1 MHRLIDVSS
10 AVISEDALRKGA
22 GTRLVCAESGPKV
35 GDLPLEILIGKA
47 RVVDVAAAEQ
57 VERADLE
64 GADLRDDIR
73 LLIKN
78 AAPLSEDAA
87 TYLAQAGLKLVGLP
101 AQAAVAGAGA
111 RRSLKILRDGGVIVV
126 LNLELAEVPPGDYDL
141 TCLPLRIGGA
151 TESPARV
158 VLRAR
163 S

>member
-1 MHRLIDVSS
+1 VSS
-10 AVISEDALRKGA
+10 AVISEDAVRKGG
-22 GTRLVCAESGPKV
+22 GTRLLCAEGGPKV
-35 GDLPLEILIGKA
+35 AALPLEILIGKA
-47 RVVDVAAAEQ
+47 RVVDVAAAER

-78 AAPLSEDAA
+78 VAPLSEDAA

-101 AQAAVAGAGA
+101 GDAASGTGA
-111 RRSLKILRDGGVIVV
+111 RRWLRILRDGGVIVV

-141 TCLPLRIGGA
+141 TCLPLRLSGA
-151 TESPARV
+151 LESPARV

-163 S
+163 

>member
-10 AVISEDALRKGA
+10 AVISEDAVRKGA
-22 GTRLVCAESGPKV
+22 GTRLVCAKGGPKV

-47 RVVDVAAAEQ
+47 RVVDVAAAER

-101 AQAAVAGAGA
+101 AQPAAGAGA
-111 RRSLKILRDGGVIVV
+111 PRSLRILREAGVIVV
-126 LNLELAEVPPGDYDL
+126 LNLDLGEVPPGDYDL
-141 TCLPLRIGGA
+141 SCLPLRITGSE
-151 TESPARV
+151 ESPARV

-163 S
+163 N

>member
-10 AVISEDALRKGA
+10 AVISEDAVRKGA
-22 GTRLVCAESGPKV
+22 GTRLLCAEGGPKV
-35 GDLPLEILIGKA
+35 AALPLEILIGKA
-47 RVVDVAAAEQ
+47 RVVDVAAAER

-78 AAPLSEDAA
+78 VAPLSEDAA

-101 AQAAVAGAGA
+101 GDAASGTGA
-111 RRSLKILRDGGVIVV
+111 RRWLRILREGGVIVV

-141 TCLPLRIGGA
+141 TCLPLRLSSA
-151 TESPARV
+151 LESPARV

-163 S
+163 